1 MSWLGGIFEQVN
13 AYKEEMGKHNMSIG
27 QISMVDGEQMA
38 PSSTPQGIRKFKELY
53 DKVKSELSAMGY
65 AVNELPSYSLAT
77 HTPLEIEERQ
87 RKALEYLQDIFKHQ
101 GRIAMPTPMPNSLPT
116 GVQRSPVTTAK
127 PPQSSAPIMTD
138 EDAYKLLYMRLRIF
152 PRADSFNLPSGGF
165 KALSICQDTNKT
177 YVFVVSDGGPA
188 VLEDEPHL
196 FPSDAL
202 IAALNL
208 LRG

>member
-1 MSWLGGIFEQVN
+1 MTWLGGIFEQIN
-13 AYKEEMGKHNMSIG
+13 AYKKEMGEYMGIG

-116 GVQRSPVTTAK
+116 GVQRSPVMTPVK

-138 EDAYKLLYMRLRIF
+138 ED
-152 PRADSFNLPSGGF
+152 
-165 KALSICQDTNKT
+165 
-177 YVFVVSDGGPA
+177 
-188 VLEDEPHL
+188 
-196 FPSDAL
+196 
-202 IAALNL
+202 
-208 LRG
+208 